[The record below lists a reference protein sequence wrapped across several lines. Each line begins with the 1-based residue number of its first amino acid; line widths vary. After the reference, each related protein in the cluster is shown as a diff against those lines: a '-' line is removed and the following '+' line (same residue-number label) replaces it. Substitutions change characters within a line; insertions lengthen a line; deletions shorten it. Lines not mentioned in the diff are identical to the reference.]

1 MYGNKNMQVKSLSHF
16 STVTIYYKYFLSV
29 IKRII
34 NHYMYE
40 NINNKK
46 QKREG
51 ERKENT
57 YEKRVELQ
65 SRMKIFSHAFTL
77 CRYNNL
83 GGYEFFS

>member
-1 MYGNKNMQVKSLSHF
+1 
-16 STVTIYYKYFLSV
+16 
-29 IKRII
+29 
-34 NHYMYE
+34 MYE

-65 SRMKIFSHAFTL
+65 SLNFL
-77 CRYNNL
+77 
-83 GGYEFFS
+83 